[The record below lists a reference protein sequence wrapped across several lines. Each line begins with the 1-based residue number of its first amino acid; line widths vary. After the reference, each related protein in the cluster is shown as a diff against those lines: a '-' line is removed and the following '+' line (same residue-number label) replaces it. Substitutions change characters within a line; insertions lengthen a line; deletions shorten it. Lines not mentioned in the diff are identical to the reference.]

1 MMYCYP
7 PGFQNQG
14 EAYHLG
20 MTPEQEMLV
29 KTTQIWL
36 GCPIAENR
44 KTGTYQKIKR
54 KAHVK

>member
-1 MMYCYP
+1 NQYQSSCFQWFKDTKMYCYP

-29 KTTQIWL
+29 KTTQI
-36 GCPIAENR
+36 
-44 KTGTYQKIKR
+44 
-54 KAHVK
+54 